1 MNIDTLY
8 DYLKL
13 TVPNTFGVINRGNG
27 IEVGV
32 RAGTLYGSYS
42 SEYFCI
48 SGNLIK
54 FSTILDEVPDYITK
68 AFGGVIP
75 HKLDTESNGWRKV
88 YAFKIPKDL
97 Q

>member
-13 TVPNTFGVINRGNG
+13 TVPNTFGVINRGDG

-32 RAGTLYGSYS
+32 RAGTLYGSSS
-42 SEYFCI
+42 SEYFYI
-48 SGNLIK
+48 EGNFIN
-54 FSTILDEVPDYITK
+54 FSTISDEVPKYITQI
-68 AFGGVIP
+68 FRGVTP